1 MLPLR
6 NKIMNS
12 NYKNYYGNMVT
23 KTNVRNSNIKVH
35 TPYEPNYIKIYIAR
49 QYQRVMQK
57 SK

>member
-1 MLPLR
+1 
-6 NKIMNS
+6 MNS

>member
-1 MLPLR
+1 
-6 NKIMNS
+6 MNS

-23 KTNVRNSNIKVH
+23 KTNVRNPNIKVH
-35 TPYEPNYIKIYIAR
+35 IHYEPNYIKIYIAR